1 MSIETYADIMMKL
14 YMGLFLLS
22 VLAGAAAILSKIKK
36 KTLKYRWFIP
46 CTMIYSIVAV
56 FHVFIAF
63 IAYDDPADPNYRI
76 YENWELQDFILN
88 DIKLL
93 LIWLLLVVLLYL
105 VLYLV
110 SKRKESE
117 TPVKTGRKK
126 TLIFLAVLL
135 AGAVILIL
143 FTVTIS
149 PKSGKE
155 YITIQ
160 VEGFDV
166 TYPVRGEK
174 ITMAAVSDIEL
185 GSSGYEISDKLGEPD
200 AWIGS
205 GILRPV
211 WFVEGNQVAAFHF
224 TYPAAQENLRQI
236 VLVGENGK
244 SRVLKEKESGNAEVS
259 AEMCAYTEE
268 LLEIEWNV
276 CMESAAGNVKESEYD
291 EEVAQI
297 KLEVKAGYEEEVFH
311 ILQNRFIILPEAP
324 PLPKSE
330 FTEEIENGDVRYVF
344 SVFMEGKRA
353 KTREITAYVVYDER
367 EKMYV
372 YIMG

>member
-76 YENWELQDFILN
+76 YQNWELKDFIFN

-105 VLYLV
+105 V

-117 TPVKTGRKK
+117 TPVKTERKK
-126 TLIFLAVLL
+126 PLIFLAVLL

-149 PKSGKE
+149 SKSGKE

-185 GSSGYEISDKLGEPD
+185 GSSGIEIGDKLGEPD

-211 WFVEGNQVAAFHF
+211 WFVEGNQVAVFHF
-224 TYPAAQENLRQI
+224 TYPAAMEDLRQI
-236 VLVGENGK
+236 VLAGENGK
-244 SRVLKEKESGNAEVS
+244 SRILK
-259 AEMCAYTEE
+259 
-268 LLEIEWNV
+268 
-276 CMESAAGNVKESEYD
+276 
-291 EEVAQI
+291 
-297 KLEVKAGYEEEVFH
+297 
-311 ILQNRFIILPEAP
+311 P
-324 PLPKSE
+324 
-330 FTEEIENGDVRYVF
+330 
-344 SVFMEGKRA
+344 
-353 KTREITAYVVYDER
+353 
-367 EKMYV
+367 
-372 YIMG
+372 